1 MTRKES
7 HTELAIP
14 DLQRRLIMLGYR
26 LGDEAEKGLFGE
38 NTAAAVASFKASTG
52 LGTDD
57 VLDQTTWTA
66 IVDASMQ
73 MGDRALYL
81 HMPHFRGR
89 DVGELQGALSSM
101 GFACAVDTIFGP
113 ETEQALRDCQENL
126 LLTPTG
132 ILDDETLDAILRLRH
147 VWEGKRG
154 FLLEGKLP
162 PFARSYEVLERASVC
177 FFGNNESTRAIA
189 NRIANLARATT
200 ADAGIAS
207 AASLETVPGKDMLLI
222 GLEQE
227 SSKSKAAREDTVGEG
242 LPTVML
248 TRNPRFVQELTTAIL
263 QARDAQN
270 RLTIVL
276 AEQSLELAD
285 QSFKQLQT
293 ATLILDML
301 CSALEQT
308 ASVT

>member
-1 MTRKES
+1 MTRRET

-14 DLQRRLIMLGYR
+14 DLQRRLAILGYR

-52 LGTDD
+52 LGSDD
-57 VLDQTTWTA
+57 VLDQTTWTT

-73 MGDRALYL
+73 MGDRTLYL

-101 GFACAVDTIFGP
+101 GFACAVDSIFGP
-113 ETEQALRDCQENL
+113 ETEQALRDCQQNL
-126 LLTPTG
+126 LLDASG
-132 ILDDETLDAILRLRH
+132 ILDDETLDAILRLQH

-154 FLLEGKLP
+154 FMLEGRSP
-162 PFARSYEVLERASVC
+162 SSARSHEVLEGASVC
-177 FFGNNESTRAIA
+177 FFGNNEQTRAIA

-222 GLEQE
+222 GLEQRDRGSE
-227 SSKSKAAREDTVGEG
+227 KPPPEDEDGG
-242 LPTVML
+242 LPTAHLMPAPDFEQDFK
-248 TRNPRFVQELTTAIL
+248 RAIIRAREL
-263 QARDAQN
+263 QN

-276 AEQSLELAD
+276 ADHSSEAADQSLE
-285 QSFKQLQT
+285 QLQA
-293 ATLILDML
+293 ATLILDSL
-301 CSALEQT
+301 CAVLPL
-308 ASVT
+308 ASSR